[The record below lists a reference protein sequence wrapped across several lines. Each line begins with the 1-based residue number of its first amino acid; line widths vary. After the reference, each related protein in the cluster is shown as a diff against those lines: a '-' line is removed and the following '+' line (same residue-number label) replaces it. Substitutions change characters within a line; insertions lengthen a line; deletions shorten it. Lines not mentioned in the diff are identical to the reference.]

1 VRYILRTILRI
12 AAMTPPRRTAAR
24 RATDLASGESG
35 VVAAV
40 EGPVETVERL
50 AAMGLVPGCALR
62 VVRGGSPMTVAVGD
76 ARLALG
82 RGWSDALLV
91 IPA

>member
-1 VRYILRTILRI
+1 
-12 AAMTPPRRTAAR
+12 MTPPPRPAIR
-24 RATDLASGESG
+24 RATDLGSGERG

-40 EGPVETVERL
+40 EGPAETVERL

-62 VVRGGSPMTVAVGD
+62 IVRGGSPMTVAVGD
-76 ARLALG
+76 ARFALG

-91 IPA
+91 VPW